1 MKSTFFDKTHWYVS
15 KSNDAFFMEVMAANL
30 MVSLKEYIEYS
41 NEFYILYFLI
51 RGSNIVEIDN
61 NKYELAEGDIVF
73 SKINNNLSFTSQDE
87 NLVHVAIHFRY
98 NEADAFMF
106 EDLDCIIDE
115 FDLGISIFRFNHEIL
130 DFVIHKIK
138 SFLSLDKE
146 MMNIYSY
153 GFLTDLM
160 MNLFLNREHSLYVKR
175 PYIERFENQLNI
187 LNIENYINQNFM
199 DSITTEKIA
208 QYFKMSRPYICRYF
222 KQETGITVN
231 EYITKVRIDHAKYL
245 LENTAEKIIN
255 IATAVGYQSNSQ
267 FNKNFKE
274 MMKITPQEYRDR
286 RLE

>member
-73 SKINNNLSFTSQDE
+73 SKINNTLSFTSQDE

-115 FDLGISIFRFNHEIL
+115 FDSGISIFRFNYEIL

-199 DSITTEKIA
+199 NSITTEKIA
-208 QYFKMSRPYICRYF
+208 QYFEMSRPYICRYF

-286 RLE
+286 R

>member
-73 SKINNNLSFTSQDE
+73 SKINNTLSFTSQDE

-115 FDLGISIFRFNHEIL
+115 FDSGISIFRFNYEIL

-208 QYFKMSRPYICRYF
+208 QYFEMSRPYICRYF

>member
-15 KSNDAFFMEVMAANL
+15 KSNDAFFMEVMAENL

-73 SKINNNLSFTSQDE
+73 SKINNALSFTSQDE

-98 NEADAFMF
+98 NESDAFMF

-153 GFLTDLM
+153 GFLTDLL

-245 LENTAEKIIN
+245 LENTTEKIIN

>member
-73 SKINNNLSFTSQDE
+73 SKINNTLSFTSQDE

-115 FDLGISIFRFNHEIL
+115 FDLGISIFRFNYEIL

-175 PYIERFENQLNI
+175 PYIERFKNQLNI

>member
-1 MKSTFFDKTHWYVS
+1 
-15 KSNDAFFMEVMAANL
+15 MEVMAANL

-73 SKINNNLSFTSQDE
+73 SKINNTLSFTSQDE

-115 FDLGISIFRFNHEIL
+115 FDSGISIFRFNYEIL

-199 DSITTEKIA
+199 NSITTEKIA
-208 QYFKMSRPYICRYF
+208 QYFEMSRPYICRYF

-286 RLE
+286 R